1 MELAERY
8 RLITENAL
16 ECIWCLDALSGE
28 FVYISP
34 SIFRLRGLTVEEAM
48 KEKMEDSL
56 TPESLSRARA
66 TLEKSVMEM
75 MTGKSSGNIEQI
87 GEFRQYCK
95 DGSIKDVEISTI
107 LTANPVTGR
116 LEVIGVSRDISNRKA
131 VEAELE
137 KYRSH
142 LEEMVHQRTL
152 ELAQAR
158 DQAEAA
164 NRAKDAFLS
173 TMSHELRTPL
183 SQIMGMTYL
192 LAKDAESEKARQRL
206 EKLDAASRHM
216 LDLINDILDFSSLE
230 AEVITLAHERF
241 ELSEIMRAAAEEVAG
256 QAKAKGLE
264 IELNMDPSLGT
275 SFSGDARR
283 IQQLL
288 RIHLDNAVKYSHRGM
303 IRCTATRDG
312 TLDGNMRVRFEI
324 ADQGIGIAP
333 EVQKR
338 LFTRFSQGDNSLTRR
353 YEGIGLG
360 LPLAQ
365 RLVRLMGGEY
375 GYSSEKDVGSS
386 FWFSIPLAAA
396 AGNGGAQ

>member
-303 IRCTATRDG
+303 IRFTATRDG